1 LQVNFRGST
10 GYGTDFMEAGYGE
23 WGRKIQY
30 DIIDATRWA
39 IAEGLADPNRVG
51 IFGASFGGYS
61 ALQAPLI
68 EPDLFKA
75 AIGYVGVYDLDMLYS
90 TGDIETMRWGESYLD
105 KTLPETPEE
114 RAAQSPLQN
123 LDKLKTPVFIVHGED
138 DPRAAFAHAE
148 ALRDALDDISYPY
161 EWLSKK
167 GEGHGFYDEGN
178 REELFERILTFL
190 NKHVARQG

>member
-1 LQVNFRGST
+1 
-10 GYGTDFMEAGYGE
+10 MEAGYGE

-123 LDKLKTPVFIVHGED
+123 LEKLKTPVFIVHGED
-138 DPRAAFAHAE
+138 DPRAAFEHAE
-148 ALRDALDDISYPY
+148 ALRDALDDINYPY

-178 REELFERILTFL
+178 REELFERILMFL
-190 NKHVARQG
+190 NKHLARQG